1 MVLSIEATKE
11 ARETSSIMKKSP
23 RTYAPDVATDLTP
36 IARAGRT
43 RRHQTLHQ
51 KVAPAL
57 LILLFLIAGTTCG
70 WLLTQAQHPDPSVYD
85 SIPGADAGVFF
96 NL

>member
-43 RRHQTLHQ
+43 RRHQTL
-51 KVAPAL
+51 
-57 LILLFLIAGTTCG
+57 LILLFLIAGTACG